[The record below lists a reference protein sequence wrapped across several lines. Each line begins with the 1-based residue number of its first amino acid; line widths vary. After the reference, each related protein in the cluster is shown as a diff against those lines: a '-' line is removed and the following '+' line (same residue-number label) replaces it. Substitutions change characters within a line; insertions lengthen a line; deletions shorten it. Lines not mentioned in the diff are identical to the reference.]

1 MKFIYVFLMF
11 LFFVQT
17 MEAQGKL
24 YRFCSDSVCGYK
36 NKKGDVR
43 VVSGRYVCAYPVLK
57 RPVLLQSAGDESL
70 WFMVDLGGRELCQ
83 IYVVDGSPD
92 RYGKGLIRI
101 VKDGMVGFADKKGR
115 LVVPL
120 KYNRAERFSGKY
132 TVANVGAEPQGNSA
146 TDADASASWTGG
158 KWGVLNRK
166 GEVVLPFVYDRE
178 WNENLSCYQYVQDG
192 NVFRLSEKGKVVWL
206 RSK

>member
-36 NKKGDVR
+36 NKKGEVR
-43 VVSGRYVCAYPVLK
+43 VVPGRYVCDRPVIK
-57 RPVLLQSAGDESL
+57 RPVLLQSADDGS
-70 WFMVDLGGRELCQ
+70 WFMVDVSGRELCQ
-83 IYVVDGSPD
+83 IYVVDATPD
-92 RYGKGLIRI
+92 CYGKGLIRI
-101 VKDGMVGFADKKGR
+101 VKDGLVGFADKKGR
-115 LVVPL
+115 LVVLP
-120 KYNRAERFSGKY
+120 KYNRVERFSGKY

-146 TDADASASWTGG
+146 TDADASVSWTGG
-158 KWGVLNRK
+158 KWGVLDRK
-166 GEVVLPFVYDRE
+166 GDLVLPFVYDRE

-192 NVFRLSEKGKVVWL
+192 NVFRLSEKGKIVWL